1 MIRMASSARGASDA
15 PETKSADYIVYIR
28 GVFIPEIT

>member
-1 MIRMASSARGASDA
+1 MIRMASSIPVAPEV